1 MGPAEQCSAR
11 GVVDRMFPSAPA
23 PTDAFLRRFHH
34 HHGYDWKRREERGEP
49 AEEGVITRFP
59 MKGLWL
65 RRYARMLQHAER
77 HGYEP
82 IYLDRSGIKAAEA
95 WPEGRT
101 MRAHWVAG
109 YYAQNPARLG
119 ADPKALNADGS
130 LRTRD
135 IQTLEDTEHWA
146 KCKAPGWKL
155 LLGTADGRFI
165 WSDEHLLGDPAVME
179 AALVADN
186 PGKWVCW
193 PEPEHQTDGDAAVR
207 AELIQR
213 AEKAAPG

>member
-1 MGPAEQCSAR
+1 
-11 GVVDRMFPSAPA
+11 MFPSAPT

-34 HHGYDWKRREERGEP
+34 HNGYDWKRREERGEP
-49 AEEGVITRFP
+49 AEKGVITRFP

-65 RRYARMLQHAER
+65 LRYARMLQHAEH

-82 IYLDRSGIKAAEA
+82 IYLRRSAETAEA

-130 LRTRD
+130 LKDRHIR
-135 IQTLEDTEHWA
+135 TLEATEHWA

-155 LLGTADGRFI
+155 LLSTADGRFI
-165 WSDEHLLGDPAVME
+165 WSDELLLGDPAVME
-179 AALVADN
+179 TALVADD

-193 PEPEHQTDGDAAVR
+193 PEPEHQTNEEAAVR

-213 AEKAAPG
+213 AQAAATAVAGRPMN